1 MTDSHEKPIILVV
14 ITFFLALIL
23 VYVVYFRLQEN
34 KEIDTSWDKNP
45 ITQTWSQFASSNL
58 WTGDQEV
65 VTQWTGDVI
74 VADLSPLELAIR
86 NLASD
91 GIKPW
96 YAPLSVAEQLDIS
109 IQTAFTDSTW
119 ILYGYLGTGTQ
130 NELAGRVRKLWW
142 NVLAIETRNDILS
155 NLLRWDRVLFVNI
168 PGITFVQ
175 QQWIEQRLLVAMI
188 VYMGE
193 DRWFIQLPVAQY
205 YAHKADM
212 KSHFEKLYNK
222 VW

>member
-1 MTDSHEKPIILVV
+1 MTDSNEKPIILVV
-14 ITFFLALIL
+14 ITFFLALVL
-23 VYVVYFRLQEN
+23 VYAVYFRLQEGKN
-34 KEIDTSWDKNP
+34 LDTPPNWDNSNV
-45 ITQTWSQFASSNL
+45 TQSWSQFASSNL
-58 WTGDQEV
+58 GTWDSWQQNLWTT
-65 VTQWTGDVI
+65 VT
-74 VADLSPLELAIR
+74 ADLSPLEVKIR
-86 NLASD
+86 ELASD
-91 GIKPW
+91 GVKPW
-96 YAPLSVAEQLDIS
+96 YASLSIAEQLDIPL
-109 IQTAFTDSTW
+109 QTAFTDTSG

-130 NELAGRVRKLWW
+130 NELADRVRRLWW

-188 VYMGE
+188 IYMGE
-193 DRWFIQLPVAQY
+193 DSWFIQSPVDQY

-212 KSHFEKLYNK
+212 KSHFEKIYNK